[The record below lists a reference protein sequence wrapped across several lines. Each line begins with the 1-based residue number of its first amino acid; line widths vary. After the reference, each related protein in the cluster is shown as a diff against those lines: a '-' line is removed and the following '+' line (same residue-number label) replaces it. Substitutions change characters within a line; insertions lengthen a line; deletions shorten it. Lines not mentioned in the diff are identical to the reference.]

1 MKEFDKIK
9 DLYWTNDLFYL
20 TGLFLQCVL
29 PCSKLN
35 VLCYHAYSGVL
46 LIGAKRQYSC
56 TL

>member
-1 MKEFDKIK
+1 MKGFDKIK